1 MGTNRNIKAL
11 MADVY
16 PNIGRV
22 LADYFKKQ
30 SINRAKLSR
39 QLSVPSPSIVRYME
53 KETLQFKTIWNISVA
68 LNHNFIAEMGE
79 KLPINHITVREAALQ
94 NQVETLQKELEKL
107 NIELSVYKNIM
118 GK

>member
-1 MGTNRNIKAL
+1 METNRNIKAL

-16 PNIGRV
+16 PNIGKV

-30 SINRAKLSR
+30 SINRSKLSK
-39 QLSVPSPSIVRYME
+39 QLSVPGPSIVRYME

-79 KLPINHITVREAALQ
+79 KLPVDYVTIREKELQ
-94 NQVETLQKELEKL
+94 KQVETLQKELEKV
-107 NIELSVYKNIM
+107 NIELGVYKNIV

>member
-1 MGTNRNIKAL
+1 MESNRNIKAL

-16 PNIGRV
+16 PNIGKV
-22 LADYFKKQ
+22 LADYLKKQ
-30 SINRAKLSR
+30 SINRSKLAK
-39 QLSVPSPSIVRYME
+39 QLSVPGPSIVRYIE

-79 KLPINHITVREAALQ
+79 KLPVDYVTAREAALQ
-94 NQVETLQKELEKL
+94 SQVETLETEIEKL
-107 NIELSVYKNIM
+107 KFELSIYKNIV